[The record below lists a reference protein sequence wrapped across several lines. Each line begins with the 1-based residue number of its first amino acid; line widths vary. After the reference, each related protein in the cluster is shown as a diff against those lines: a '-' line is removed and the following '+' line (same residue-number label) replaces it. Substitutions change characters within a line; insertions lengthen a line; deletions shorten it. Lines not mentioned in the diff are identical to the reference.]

1 VRIYGFLAEGR
12 LLAFAE
18 ILNALGDAAAVVQ
31 GAGGDAGE
39 IGLHGIAVGAWV
51 AKVGWG
57 WGGLVVEGV
66 AASKGHGA
74 ERRDLLSGYA
84 HFPLDTSEMRGSAY
98 GLMTLYV
105 AG

>member
-1 VRIYGFLAEGR
+1 LAEGR
-12 LLAFAE
+12 LLVFAE
-18 ILNALGDAAAVVQ
+18 LLNALGDAAAVV
-31 GAGGDAGE
+31 
-39 IGLHGIAVGAWV
+39 HGIAVRVLV

-74 ERRDLLSGYA
+74 GRRDLLSGYA
-84 HFPLDTSEMRGSAY
+84 HFPLDTSEMRVSAY